1 MQHPSQKW
9 TCTIFWHLQSPLQCH
24 NECQH
29 KQYSGDGTSYQDCL
43 RARGFSFEDDKLKR
57 GSCGRAHS
65 YWISWVVGW
74 READMSPL
82 QSSSLLW
89 EWGGGWDRAS
99 GRELV
104 PTTEALLETHL
115 SVPPMGL
122 HINFYVVGFKW
133 WIIQTYGEAVHEYIT
148 LQGPFQLFPLI
159 QTTSQPKCIS
169 FFLPVH
175 GLSRERGREEKSI
188 ICLSL
193 QSEPVHTYAY
203 ICLISPWYSDG
214 RNCCTN

>member
-1 MQHPSQKW
+1 MQHSSQKW
-9 TCTIFWHLQSPLQCH
+9 TCTIFWHFQNPLRCH
-24 NECQH
+24 DECQH

-43 RARGFSFEDDKLKR
+43 RARGYSFEDDKLKR

-82 QSSSLLW
+82 QSSLLLW

-104 PTTEALLETHL
+104 PTAEALLETHP

-133 WIIQTYGEAVHEYIT
+133 WIIQTYGEAAHEYIS

-169 FFLPVH
+169 FLFFYLFPCSWFL
-175 GLSRERGREEKSI
+175 EREEM
-188 ICLSL
+188 
-193 QSEPVHTYAY
+193 
-203 ICLISPWYSDG
+203 
-214 RNCCTN
+214 